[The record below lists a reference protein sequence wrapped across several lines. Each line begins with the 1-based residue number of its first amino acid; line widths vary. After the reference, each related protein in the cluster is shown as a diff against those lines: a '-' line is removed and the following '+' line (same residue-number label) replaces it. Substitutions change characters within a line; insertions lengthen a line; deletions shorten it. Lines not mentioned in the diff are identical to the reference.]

1 MRWIPLLVVLTIASI
16 SGLYIIKTVTDLE
29 KRQFSLISLIY
40 LTLLGTILF
49 TPVSFDGASVY
60 VMSAGIGQVNLHQLD
75 IFDVGFV
82 ENIILTIPLGFLIKQ
97 NFSHTSIISM
107 AISGFMIGSGI
118 ETMQYYLS
126 HIFLINRTS
135 DINDVLANALGI
147 VIGAILMMIYEYITG
162 TSTIKIVKQSRTEI

>member
-29 KRQFSLISLIY
+29 KRQFSLISLVY

-60 VMSAGIGQVNLHQLD
+60 IMSAGTGQVNLHQLD
-75 IFDVGFV
+75 ILDVGFA

-97 NFSHTSIISM
+97 NFSHTSIVSM

-126 HIFLINRTS
+126 HVFLINRTS

-147 VIGAILMMIYEYITG
+147 VIGAILMMTYEYVTG
-162 TSTIKIVKQSRTEI
+162 SNTIKFVGQNKTRI